1 MKRVYYGTCK
11 SGSED
16 SNKKVYVPD
25 LDIIDDNFNF
35 NEGDLLI
42 VFFAQKNNVEEPSII
57 IYNQDP
63 EQESSTTIDSGKY
76 IKTLDVEAGLA
87 DAWDVGETVI
97 FVYTQQ
103 DTSDSYY
110 WELIDA
116 AHATTDVYGSTKLF
130 DLTNLNSLLEGNY
143 MGDAENEALTPAALK
158 KFYDLLN
165 GEDLESD
172 LGLQWTPDESISEYE
187 TQSLG
192 KLSLSNS
199 TEGIEITYPI
209 NALIQ
214 ERIPIVPTHTG
225 QLVNN
230 GNGGGEGHET
240 DASEPFITREVPNN
254 LYFVNGSG
262 LKTGNPNSSQ
272 SRITFDS
279 DKTVIDAATG
289 IQLQKPTSV
298 NGTLTATGN
307 ISTSAYVYGG
317 TLYEGKVPGTNNWWS
332 LRDKYSAKL
341 EVFSKNTGDFKVSTN
356 NTIKHKTLSITRSG
370 YVPIGVVG
378 YNINFS
384 GSKET
389 VDARYANLWECFI
402 INNSVQYDVYNL
414 HSKEININITFYI
427 LYVRAI

>member
-1 MKRVYYGTCK
+1 MAKRVYYGTCK
-11 SGSED
+11 SGSGET
-16 SNKKVYVPD
+16 NKKVYVPD
-25 LDIIDDNFNF
+25 IEIINNKFNF
-35 NEGDLLI
+35 EEGDLLT
-42 VFFAQKNNVEEPSII
+42 VFFAQKNDINAPSIV

-63 EQESSTTIDSGKY
+63 EQESSTTIDRGKY
-76 IKTLDVEAGLA
+76 IKTLDTEAGLK
-87 DAWDVGETVI
+87 DAWNAGETLI
-97 FVYTQQ
+97 FAYTQQ
-103 DTSDSYY
+103 GISGTYY

-130 DLTNLNSLLEGNY
+130 NLINLNNLLEGSY
-143 MGDAENEALTPAALK
+143 TGDAENEALTPAALK

-165 GEDLESD
+165 GEDLDSD
-172 LGLQWTPDESISEYE
+172 LGLQWMPDESISEYE

-214 ERIPIVPTHTG
+214 ERIPTVPTHTG

-254 LYFVNGSG
+254 LYFVNGNG
-262 LKTGNPNSSQ
+262 LKIGNPNSSQ
-272 SRITFDS
+272 SCITFNS

-289 IQLQKPTSV
+289 IQLQKPTSI

-317 TLYEGKVPGTNNWWS
+317 TLYEGKVPNTNNWWS

-341 EVFSKNTGDFKVSTN
+341 AVFSQNTGDFKVGTN
-356 NTIKHKTLSITRSG
+356 NTIKHKTLSISKSG

-378 YNINFS
+378 YNINYS
-384 GSKET
+384 GKGT

-427 LYVRAI
+427 LYARAI